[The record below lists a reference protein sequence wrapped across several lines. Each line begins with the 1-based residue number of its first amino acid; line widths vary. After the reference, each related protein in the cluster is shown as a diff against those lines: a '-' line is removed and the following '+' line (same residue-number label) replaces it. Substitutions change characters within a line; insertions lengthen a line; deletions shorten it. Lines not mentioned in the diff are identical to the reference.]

1 MADINQTG
9 GSTTIEAQ
17 RRIRPPK
24 SFIRQIQ
31 LSFRNRAGN
40 ISKILDNG
48 DLESNRDTLV
58 FINGKGDSGSL
69 PTFEQGAFTDTGDQL
84 RVEFE
89 FNKALDH
96 SEDSDTGEITI
107 YGLSSETAETIG
119 GVFTT
124 VTCRVG
130 YRDER
135 NITALFTADIV
146 DSKYEKTK
154 GGTVTTLKVSSNVN
168 DLFQGSRVSI
178 EVPAIPDPPIESKD
192 IPVQI
197 ENIPSERAIKA
208 ILDAVV
214 PKDGVIDITPTAL
227 AIMREKYGGRPYSFM
242 GTLKDCLDDLFRSV
256 GVSYRVTQ
264 TDGASLFQI
273 FSHLDLPK
281 TGNGAAIII
290 NESTGLIGLPYLR
303 SDTISKSVNE
313 ETESNEAALQ
323 STPKFR
329 KDGTPKEAKKYS
341 ARRYGVGFSALLNPA
356 VEPQTVVKIETKD
369 GTTDGLY
376 RVRNVKFKGDN
387 FGNDFTMEVQ
397 CENSDKRI

>member
-1 MADINQTG
+1 MADI
-9 GSTTIEAQ
+9 STLPTIDVVGTVPVSQ
-17 RRIRPPK
+17 RR
-24 SFIRQIQ
+24 SFIRVIE
-31 LSFRNRAGN
+31 LAFRNRAGN

-48 DLESNRDTLV
+48 DLQSNQDKFV
-58 FINGKGDSGSL
+58 FINGNALVGSV
-69 PTFEQGAFTDTGDQL
+69 PTFNSPNQEDTGDQL

-96 SEDSDTGEITI
+96 SEDSDTGEIII

-119 GVFTT
+119 GVFNT

-130 YRDER
+130 YLDER
-135 NITALFTADIV
+135 NVTPLFTADIV

-168 DLFQGSRVSI
+168 DLFQGSRVSV
-178 EVPAIPDPPIESKD
+178 EVPALDPKLDLKGESAAFDKFIAD
-192 IPVQI
+192 QI
-197 ENIPSERAIKA
+197 LPLFADFLFDQRSTT
-208 ILDAVV
+208 LS
-214 PKDGVIDITPTAL
+214 ITPTANKT
-227 AIMREKYGGRPYSFM
+227 IQEKYGGKSYSFM
-242 GTLKDCLDDLFRSV
+242 GTLKDCLDDYLRPI
-256 GVSYRVTQ
+256 GLSYRMTQ
-264 TDGASLFQI
+264 TEGKPEVLI
-273 FSHLDLPK
+273 FSHLDIPK
-281 TGNGAAIII
+281 ESDKTAIVI
-290 NESTGLIGLPYLR
+290 NEDTGLIGLPYLR
-303 SDTISKSVNE
+303 SDTVSKSVNE

>member
-1 MADINQTG
+1 MADI
-9 GSTTIEAQ
+9 STLPTIDVVGTVPVRQ
-17 RRIRPPK
+17 RR
-24 SFIRQIQ
+24 SFIRIIE
-31 LSFRNRAGN
+31 LAFRNRAGN

-48 DLESNRDTLV
+48 DLESNQDEFV
-58 FINGKGDSGSL
+58 FINGNALAGSV
-69 PTFEQGAFTDTGDQL
+69 PTFNATDKEDTGDQL

-96 SEDSDTGEITI
+96 SEDSDTGEIVI

-119 GVFTT
+119 GVFNT

-130 YRDER
+130 YLDEQ
-135 NITALFTADIV
+135 NITPLFTADIV
-146 DSKYEKTK
+146 DSKYEKTR

-168 DLFQGSRVSI
+168 DLFQGSRVSV
-178 EVPAIPDPPIESKD
+178 EVPALDPKLDLKGQFVQFEDLIAESLLPIFSD
-192 IPVQI
+192 YLFDQRSITL
-197 ENIPSERAIKA
+197 S
-208 ILDAVV
+208 
-214 PKDGVIDITPTAL
+214 ITPTASKT
-227 AIMREKYGGRPYSFM
+227 IQEKYGGKSYSFM
-242 GTLKDCLDDLFRSV
+242 GTLKDCLDDYLRPI
-256 GVSYRVTQ
+256 GLSYRMTQ
-264 TDGASLFQI
+264 TEGKPDVLI
-273 FSHLDLPK
+273 FSHLDIPK
-281 TGNGAAIII
+281 EGDKTAIII
-290 NESTGLIGLPYLR
+290 SEATGLIGLPYLR

>member
-1 MADINQTG
+1 MADI
-9 GSTTIEAQ
+9 STLPTIDVVGTVPVRQ
-17 RRIRPPK
+17 RR
-24 SFIRQIQ
+24 SFIRVIE
-31 LSFRNRAGN
+31 LAFRNRAGN

-48 DLESNRDTLV
+48 DLESNQDELV
-58 FINGKGDSGSL
+58 FINGNALAGSV
-69 PTFEQGAFTDTGDQL
+69 PTFNATDKEDTGDQL

-96 SEDSDTGEITI
+96 SEDSDTGEIVI

-119 GVFTT
+119 GVFNT

-130 YRDER
+130 YLDEQ
-135 NITALFTADIV
+135 NITPLFTADIV

-178 EVPAIPDPPIESKD
+178 EVPALDPKLDLKGQFVQFEDLIAESLLPIFSD
-192 IPVQI
+192 YLFDQRSITL
-197 ENIPSERAIKA
+197 S
-208 ILDAVV
+208 
-214 PKDGVIDITPTAL
+214 ITPTASKT
-227 AIMREKYGGRPYSFM
+227 IQEKYGGKAYSFM
-242 GTLKDCLDDLFRSV
+242 GTLKDCLDDYLRPI
-256 GVSYRVTQ
+256 GLSYRMTQ
-264 TDGASLFQI
+264 TEGKPDVMI
-273 FSHLDLPK
+273 FSHLDIPK
-281 TGNGAAIII
+281 EGDKTAIII
-290 NESTGLIGLPYLR
+290 SEATGLIGLPYLR

-323 STPKFR
+323 TTQKFR

-356 VEPQTVVKIETKD
+356 VAPQTVVKIETKD